1 MRKIGDQMKTYKI
14 IVEYFRDGEMYYDIH
29 FQTVKSEQTAIDNVK
44 EQWYALNDHVFPAPK
59 DAQFFIKV
67 D

>member
-1 MRKIGDQMKTYKI
+1 MKTYKI
-14 IVEYFRDGEMYYDIH
+14 IVEYFRGDKRNYDIWY
-29 FQTVKSEQTAIDNVK
+29 QTVESEQTAIDNVK
-44 EQWYALNDHVFPAPK
+44 EQWHALNDHVFPDAK